1 MTADL
6 WSPQTSGNSLVGLS
20 SLRTQEQ
27 VPRSHNSLSMETED
41 KNGDFLFRGKSLV
54 KHQQQKH
61 QGMLPEI
68 SRESFSV
75 TYHCT
80 SHDYTSYL

>member
-41 KNGDFLFRGKSLV
+41 KNGDFLFRGQRKESRQTSATETPRNAARDLQGKFFSDLSL
-54 KHQQQKH
+54 
-61 QGMLPEI
+61 
-68 SRESFSV
+68 
-75 TYHCT
+75 Y
-80 SHDYTSYL
+80 